1 MKEERILNVLGKVD
15 EKYIKEAD
23 PEAKAKR
30 KASGWTK
37 WVAMAACL
45 ALLVVSV
52 PYIANI
58 VSPKG

>member
-30 KASGWTK
+30 NAPVWTK
-37 WVAMAACL
+37 WAARQL
-45 ALLVVSV
+45 VYALWHLELWE
-52 PYIANI
+52 Y
-58 VSPKG
+58 